1 MATYDYDVV
10 IIGSGPAGEGAAM
23 NAAKKGCKVA
33 VVEMRDQVGGNCTH
47 VGTIPSKALRHSVKQ
62 IIEFNT
68 NPMFRDIGEPRWFS
82 FPKVLKRAEKV
93 ITNQVMMRTGF
104 YARNR
109 IDVYFGL
116 AQFEDSNTVRVE
128 NTQRGDDVLK
138 AKNVIIA
145 TGSRPYQPEDV
156 DFTHPRIYNSDT
168 ILKLEHT
175 PRTLIVYGAGVIG
188 CEYASIFAGLGV
200 KVDLID
206 NRDRLLSFLDDEI
219 SDALGYHLRNNGCT
233 VRHNEE
239 YETVEGTD
247 HGVMLTLKSGKK
259 IHADAFMWCNGR
271 TGNTDGMGL
280 ENVGLVADGRGQ
292 LKVDDHYRTEVTGIY
307 AAGDVVGWPS
317 LASAAIGQGRAA
329 CDDMLKS
336 EDFRYISEVPIG
348 IYTIPEIS
356 SVGQNEMELT
366 AAKVPYEVGQAFFK
380 DMARAQIYGEP
391 VGMLKILFHRETL
404 EILGIHCFGDR
415 ASEIIHIGQAIMSQK
430 GEANT
435 LKYFVNTIF
444 NYPTMAEAY
453 RVAAIAGLNR
463 IANL

>member
-33 VVEMRDQVGGNCTH
+33 VVEFRDQVGGNCTH

-62 IIEFNT
+62 IMEFNT

-82 FPKVLKRAEKV
+82 FPKVLKSAEKV
-93 ITNQVMMRTGF
+93 IANQVMMRTGF

-109 IDVYFGL
+109 VDVYFGQ
-116 AQFEDSNTVRVE
+116 ARFSDANTVRIQHA
-128 NTQRGDDVLK
+128 QRSDDILK

-145 TGSRPYQPEDV
+145 TGSRPYQPDDV
-156 DFTHPRIYNSDT
+156 DFSHPRIYNSDT

-219 SDALGYHLRNNGCT
+219 SDALGYHLRNGGCT
-233 VRHNEE
+233 IRHNEE
-239 YETVEGTD
+239 YDSVKGD
-247 HGVMLTLKSGKK
+247 GHGVVLSLKSGKK
-259 IHADAFMWCNGR
+259 IRADAFMWCNGR
-271 TGNTDGMGL
+271 TGNTDDLGLSAIGL
-280 ENVGLVADGRGQ
+280 EADGRGQ
-292 LKVDDHYRTEVTGIY
+292 LKVDDHYRTEVPGVY

-329 CDDMLKS
+329 SNDMLNS
-336 EDFRYISEVPIG
+336 DDFRHVSEVPTG
-348 IYTIPEIS
+348 IFTIPEIS
-356 SVGQNEMELT
+356 SIGKSEMELT

-391 VGMLKILFHRETL
+391 VGMLKILFNRETL

-430 GEANT
+430 GDANT
-435 LKYFVNTIF
+435 LKYFVNTTF

-453 RVAAIAGLNR
+453 QVAAMAGLNR
-463 IANL
+463 ISNL